1 MTTSLGTT
9 SSGVLNSSQTP
20 KIFPIILSGGSG
32 TRLWPLSRAVSPKQ
46 FHALN
51 GPQTLFQDTVLRL
64 QGTAFMPPIVIC
76 NHEHRFTVGEQ
87 LKAIDI
93 KPHTILVEPVARNT
107 APAVAI
113 AALLLENEPDA
124 LLLISPADHVIR
136 KPERFQ
142 AALQHAALI
151 AQQGYLVTFG
161 IDPATPETGFGYIQ
175 RGTALNDHA
184 ASIKQFV
191 EKPDRA
197 TAERYVADG
206 NYFWNSG
213 IFLFS
218 AKDYLAELERLH
230 PAMLAAC
237 RAALTE
243 ASEDLFFRRL
253 GDSFA
258 QIKGES
264 IDYAVMEHAAKAA
277 VVPVEMG
284 WSDVG
289 SWSAV
294 WQDGAKNE
302 QGNVLHG
309 DVVTLDTENCYV
321 QSEHKLVA
329 TVGVKDLV
337 VVVTRDAVLVSDKKA
352 DQQIKH
358 LVETLKRSNRREAE
372 INVAVNRPWGWYM
385 TIDAGSRV
393 HVKQIAVHP
402 GGKLSLQK
410 HWHRSEHWVVV
421 SGSALVTRGD
431 EQFLLRENESTY
443 IPAGEV
449 HRLENPGKVPLRL
462 IEVQSGEYLEEDD
475 IVRVEDVYG
484 RAG

>member
-1 MTTSLGTT
+1 MTNTAAPSA
-9 SSGVLNSSQTP
+9 SH
-20 KIFPIILSGGSG
+20 IFPVILSGGSG
-32 TRLWPLSRAVSPKQ
+32 TRLWPLSREVSPKQ

-51 GPQTLFQDTVLRL
+51 TDRTLFQETLLRL
-64 QGTAFMPPIVIC
+64 AGVQFAPPLVIC
-76 NHEHRFTVGEQ
+76 NHEHRFIVGEQ
-87 LKAIDI
+87 LQALEIA
-93 KPHTILVEPVARNT
+93 PHAVLIEPVARNT

-113 AALLLENEPDA
+113 AALLLQGEPDA
-124 LLLISPADHVIR
+124 LMLVSPADHVIR
-136 KPERFQ
+136 KPERFHAAVAQ
-142 AALQHAALI
+142 AAKV

-161 IDPATPETGFGYIQ
+161 VDPSGPETGFGYIQ
-175 RGTALNDHA
+175 RGDAVGDA
-184 ASIKQFV
+184 AFTIKTFV

-197 TAERYVADG
+197 VAERYVADG
-206 NYFWNSG
+206 SYFWNSG
-213 IFLFS
+213 IFLFR
-218 AKDYLAELERLH
+218 ADVYLAELERLQ

-237 RAALTE
+237 RSALEE
-243 ASEDLFFRRL
+243 ASSDLFFRRL
-253 GDSFA
+253 GASFA
-258 QIKGES
+258 RIKGDS

-294 WQDGAKNE
+294 WQDGTKDQA
-302 QGNVLHG
+302 GNVLHG
-309 DVVTLDTENCYV
+309 DTVTLDTENCFI
-321 QSEHKLVA
+321 QSETRLVA

-337 VVVTRDAVLVSDKKA
+337 VVATRDAVLVADKKS
-352 DQQIKH
+352 DQKIKQ
-358 LVETLKRSNRREAE
+358 LVEKLKIANRREA
-372 INVAVNRPWGWYM
+372 VSDVVVNRPWGWFM
-385 TIDAGSRV
+385 TIDAGARF
-393 HVKQIAVHP
+393 HVKQIMVNP

-421 SGSALVTRGD
+421 SGSAFVTCGD
-431 EQFLLRENESTY
+431 KQFLLRENESTY

-484 RAG
+484 RAASA